1 VYLYCI
7 IAGEVEDNIF
17 TTIAS
22 LATEL
27 TLAQLL
33 QDDHPSEENGDDDF
47 TAENLPNVSA
57 AGMPGDSSTENPQD
71 VSATDMPEGDQ
82 SDAKLPSSV
91 DQSGSEMPALD
102 QSGIAGQE
110 VETTGRPEDSVSEG
124 MVDEK
129 EAEREATTE
138 VLQEAN
144 LSRNATRNRLL
155 FHFTVLQTSRALYLF
170 CIHEVPQANLHFCQ
184 FLKLQFHRK

>member
-1 VYLYCI
+1 MIYIYCI
-7 IAGEVEDNIF
+7 IAGEVEDDIF

-33 QDDHPSEENGDDDF
+33 QDDLPSEENDDDDF
-47 TAENLPNVSA
+47 TTENLPDVFA
-57 AGMPGDSSTENPQD
+57 EEMPGDSSTENPQD

-82 SDAKLPSSV
+82 SGAKLPSSV

-110 VETTGRPEDSVSEG
+110 VEATGRPEDSFSEDIVEEMKTG
-124 MVDEK
+124 S
-129 EAEREATTE
+129 EATTE
-138 VLQEAN
+138 VLQEAE
-144 LSRNATRNRLL
+144 LPRNATRNRLL
-155 FHFTVLQTSRALYLF
+155 FHYTVLVMS
-170 CIHEVPQANLHFCQ
+170 
-184 FLKLQFHRK
+184 